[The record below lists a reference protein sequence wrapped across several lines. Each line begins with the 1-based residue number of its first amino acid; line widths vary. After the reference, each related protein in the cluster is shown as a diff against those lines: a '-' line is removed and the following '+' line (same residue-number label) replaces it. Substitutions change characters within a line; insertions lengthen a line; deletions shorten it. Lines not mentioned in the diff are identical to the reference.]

1 MFQWSKKTVKSV
13 TFNPGISD
21 ESLLAQVESYLQANP
36 SKTFSDL
43 CKETLWQYLCGLESS
58 PPTRGT
64 IPVSPDQKISELQRQ
79 VAELERRFLSR
90 ESHILQ
96 LSQQVAQLANM
107 VNQGQSV
114 VSPVSLGTFNPSV
127 SQPVPVEKTDPVID
141 RLSSLIDD
149 F

>member
-21 ESLLAQVESYLQANP
+21 ESLLARVESYLQANP

-43 CKETLWQYLCGLESS
+43 CKETLSQYLCVLES
-58 PPTRGT
+58 PTRGT
-64 IPVSPDQKISELQRQ
+64 VPLSPDQKISELQRQ
-79 VAELERRFLSR
+79 VKELEQRFFAR

-96 LSQQVAQLANM
+96 LSQQVAQLAN
-107 VNQGQSV
+107 VLNQGQSV
-114 VSPVSLGTFNPSV
+114 SLSVFNPSV

>member
-21 ESLLAQVESYLQANP
+21 ESLLARVESYLQANP

-43 CKETLWQYLCGLESS
+43 CKETLSQYLCVLES
-58 PPTRGT
+58 PTRGT
-64 IPVSPDQKISELQRQ
+64 VPLSPDQKISELQRQ
-79 VAELERRFLSR
+79 VKELEQRFFAR

-96 LSQQVAQLANM
+96 LSQQVAQLAN
-107 VNQGQSV
+107 VLNQGQSV
-114 VSPVSLGTFNPSV
+114 SLSVFNPSV
-127 SQPVPVEKTDPVID
+127 SQPVPLEKTDPVID

>member
-13 TFNPGISD
+13 TFNTGISD
-21 ESLLAQVESYLQANP
+21 ESLLARVESYLRANP
-36 SKTFSDL
+36 GNTFSDL
-43 CKETLWQYLCGLESS
+43 CKEALSQYLCVLES
-58 PPTRGT
+58 PTRGT
-64 IPVSPDQKISELQRQ
+64 VPLSPDQKISELQRQ
-79 VAELERRFLSR
+79 VKELEQRFFAR

-96 LSQQVAQLANM
+96 LSQQLAQLANI

-114 VSPVSLGTFNPSV
+114 VSPVSLGVFNPSV
-127 SQPVPVEKTDPVID
+127 SQPVSTEKTDPVID

>member
-13 TFNPGISD
+13 TFNTGISD
-21 ESLLAQVESYLQANP
+21 ESLLARVESYLQANP
-36 SKTFSDL
+36 GNTFNDL
-43 CKETLWQYLCGLESS
+43 CKEALSQYLCVLES
-58 PPTRGT
+58 PTRGT
-64 IPVSPDQKISELQRQ
+64 VPLSPDQKISELQRQ
-79 VAELERRFLSR
+79 VKELEQRFFAR

-96 LSQQVAQLANM
+96 LSQQLANI

-114 VSPVSLGTFNPSV
+114 VSPVSLGVFNPSV
-127 SQPVPVEKTDPVID
+127 SQPVSAEKTDPVID

>member
-21 ESLLAQVESYLQANP
+21 ESLLARVESYLQATP

-43 CKETLWQYLCGLESS
+43 CKETLSQYLCVLES
-58 PPTRGT
+58 PTRGT
-64 IPVSPDQKISELQRQ
+64 VPLSPDQKISELQRQ
-79 VAELERRFLSR
+79 VKELEQRFFAR

-96 LSQQVAQLANM
+96 LSQQVAQLAN
-107 VNQGQSV
+107 VLNQGQSV
-114 VSPVSLGTFNPSV
+114 SLSVFNPSV

>member
-1 MFQWSKKTVKSV
+1 MFQWSRKTVKSV

-21 ESLLAQVESYLQANP
+21 ESLLAQVESYLQVNP
-36 SKTFSDL
+36 GKTFSDL
-43 CKETLWQYLCGLESS
+43 CKESLWQYLCGLESS
-58 PPTRGT
+58 SPTRGT
-64 IPVSPDQKISELQRQ
+64 IPLSPEQKISELQRQ
-79 VAELERRFLSR
+79 VKELEQHFFAR

-107 VNQGQSV
+107 LNQGQSV
-114 VSPVSLGTFNPSV
+114 VSPVSLGALKPSV
-127 SQPVPVEKTDPVID
+127 PQPVPVEKTDPVID